1 MMGPD
6 YTHWHGTYEVA
17 KSFYTE
23 LIPELEGLVKEN
35 LESKEPARCKAAEA
49 LQKKIEEVLN
59 QDSHKWYLNKMD
71 PKEANE
77 RKKRT
82 EEFQQRY
89 KK

>member
-17 KSFYTE
+17 KTFYSE
-23 LIPELEGLVKEN
+23 LIPQLEELAKNN
-35 LESKEPARCKAAEA
+35 LESKDPALCKAAQA
-49 LQKKIEEVLN
+49 LHKKIEEVLN
-59 QDSHKWYLNKMD
+59 QDPHKWYLNKMN
-71 PKEANE
+71 PKEASE

-82 EEFQQRY
+82 EEFQSRY